1 MILEEKAVFDSLAK
15 KGIAP
20 DAMQRAAVAA
30 ILHLINARPRSMH
43 GVYCWGPPG
52 RGKSAVVDTIFA
64 LAPCT
69 KLRVHFHAF
78 MRDTIRRQVDA
89 VADGLDGIELLCF
102 DEFHV
107 HDIADAFLVGR
118 FLDAALARGIRVVLT
133 SNYAPQ
139 ALLPDPQFHD
149 RFAPTIARIERDFT
163 VVQFDGAR
171 DYRLGAEH
179 TGTPAFYALP
189 DAAALLR
196 HFRAAEDQAPQAGAV
211 TLAGRTL
218 PVRGAGTHLVWADF
232 ADLCIARRS
241 HLDYLALAERWQ
253 GLIVD
258 RFHVADLASA
268 NTLQRFIWL
277 VDILYDQ
284 QRALVIASDAPLL
297 AAIRDSDGAHDVGR
311 LVSRLT
317 EMQWW
322 QPIPEPVS
330 QAPER

>member
-20 DAMQRAAVAA
+20 DRTQRAAVAA
-30 ILHLINARPRSMH
+30 ILHLIDVRPPGVH

-52 RGKSAVVDTIFA
+52 RGKSAVVDTIYA
-64 LAPCT
+64 LAPCI

-89 VADGLDGIELLCF
+89 AADGLDGIDLLCF

-107 HDIADAFLVGR
+107 HDIADAFLIGR
-118 FLDAALARGIRVVLT
+118 FLDAALARGVRVVLT

-149 RFAPTIARIERDFT
+149 RFAPTIARLERDFT
-163 VVQFDGAR
+163 IIHFDGAR
-171 DYRLGAEH
+171 DYRFAREYA
-179 TGTPAFYALP
+179 GTPSFYAPL
-189 DAAALLR
+189 DTAALLR

-218 PVRGAGTHLVWADF
+218 PVRGAGTRLMWADF
-232 ADLCIARRS
+232 ADLCIAPRS

-253 GLIVD
+253 GVIVD
-258 RFHVADLASA
+258 RLHVADLASA

-284 QRALVIASDAPLL
+284 HRALVIASDAPLL
-297 AAIRDSDGAHDVGR
+297 AAIHDSEGAHDVGR

-330 QAPER
+330 QAAER